1 MTNPKF
7 YYVDAPIGSGK
18 SYALVQ
24 YLKTAE
30 FPATIGTQTN
40 ALSEEH
46 EKNLTNEWLSAKAIF
61 RDEEAASISEDQS
74 SSKRYKEGCKA
85 NFPILIVN
93 QDVAADCDENTEFRD
108 LFNDEIT
115 NVYQRLQIDG
125 LPIFQRAVAE
135 YFEPVDDLDTEFVR
149 LRQTKRIAEAAEDG
163 WTDSLLRNASDHL
176 KKAFDR
182 LSDPD
187 FAVLVNRKD
196 LAAFKL
202 ELRGWLSLHVIMM
215 PSRFSHYRTTT
226 FIGANFK
233 DSLLYLLWQKLADF
247 EPHPVIKA
255 DYHDIRTKAHLVDLF
270 ALHER
275 DLSSTLIKD
284 VSAQNYYD
292 AAMTAVAPIISNQK
306 HIYCLNNEKHGQN
319 HKWVLPDSTRLS
331 PDPRGINAFQGVNVA
346 VHLAALNEHPDTFGF
361 LERFA
366 GINGEQL
373 KTATSWERVYQFI
386 GRTSIRSKHSDAR
399 VKIFVGDMSTATFLQ
414 SKIGCVPPKL
424 LDIGL
429 EAISAAPKK
438 RGPKRVV
445 RTHEEQ
451 REYNRLRKQAHRQK
465 LRNPEISSSI

>member
-24 YLKTAE
+24 YLKTTK

-40 ALSEEH
+40 ALSKEH

-61 RDEEAASISEDQS
+61 RDEEAADSSEDKS

-85 NFPILIVN
+85 DFPILIVN
-93 QDVAADCDENTEFRD
+93 QDVAGDCDEDTEFRD

-115 NVYQRLQIDG
+115 NIYQRLQIDG
-125 LPIFQRAVAE
+125 LPIFQKAVAE

-149 LRQTKRIAEAAEDG
+149 LRQTNKIAEAAEDG
-163 WTDSLLRNASDHL
+163 WTDNLLRNASDHL

-182 LSDPD
+182 LRDPH
-187 FAVLVNRKD
+187 FAVLVNRED

-247 EPHPVIKA
+247 EPHPDIKA

-270 ALHER
+270 AFHER
-275 DLSSTLIKD
+275 DLSSTLIKEI
-284 VSAQNYYD
+284 SPQLYYD
-292 AAMTAVAPIISNQK
+292 AASDAVSPVIDKQP
-306 HIYCLNNEKHGQN
+306 HIYCLNNEKRGQN
-319 HKWVLPDSTRLS
+319 HRWSLPNSTRLS
-331 PDPRGINAFQGVNVA
+331 PDPRGINEFQGLNIA
-346 VHLAALNEHPDTFGF
+346 IHLAALNEHPDTFGF

-366 GINGEQL
+366 GITGEQV
-373 KTATSWERVYQFI
+373 KIATTFERIYQFI
-386 GRTSIRSKHSDAR
+386 GRTSIRSKFSIER
-399 VKIFVGDMSTATFLQ
+399 IKIFVGDMSTAMFLQ
-414 SKIGCVPPKL
+414 SKIGCARPKL

-429 EAISAAPKK
+429 EAITAAPKK
-438 RGPKRVV
+438 RGPKKVV
-445 RTHEEQ
+445 RSEEEQ

-465 LRNPEISSSI
+465 LRNAEISPSI